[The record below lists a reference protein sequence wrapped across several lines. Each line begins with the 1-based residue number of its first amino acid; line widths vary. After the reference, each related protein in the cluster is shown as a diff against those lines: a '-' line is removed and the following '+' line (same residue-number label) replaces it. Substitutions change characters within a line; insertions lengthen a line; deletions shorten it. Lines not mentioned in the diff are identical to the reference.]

1 LVIVAIFLRE
11 KAAPPAQAGQGRA
24 AFSKQSG
31 VSRMPTYEYKCTSCG
46 HTFEAIQSM
55 NDKPLSR
62 CPKCK
67 SAVRR
72 VINGGIGIIFKG
84 SGFYTTDNK
93 KSSAL
98 TGGSNGKK
106 AESSSSP
113 DGSSKETKDSTT
125 KASSPGDSS
134 KEKAAAS

>member
-1 LVIVAIFLRE
+1 
-11 KAAPPAQAGQGRA
+11 
-24 AFSKQSG
+24 
-31 VSRMPTYEYKCTSCG
+31 MPTYEYACTRCG

-62 CPKCK
+62 CPVCK

-84 SGFYTTDNK
+84 SGFYSTDNK

-98 TGGSNGKK
+98 TGGN
-106 AESSSSP
+106 
-113 DGSSKETKDSTT
+113 GSSKDGPKDREKTAEKPKESTAT
-125 KASSPGDSS
+125 DSGP